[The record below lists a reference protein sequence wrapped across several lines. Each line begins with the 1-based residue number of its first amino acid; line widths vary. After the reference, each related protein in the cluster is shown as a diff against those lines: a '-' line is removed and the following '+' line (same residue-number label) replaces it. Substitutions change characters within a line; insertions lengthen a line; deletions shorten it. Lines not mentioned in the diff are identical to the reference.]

1 MKKSQVIAAIGIL
14 FVMNPLSSADVIVPN
29 THPVQCCSKIVNTGD
44 FPDIIV
50 IGYISAITG
59 GSDRYVVNQDSCLTK
74 GYKFN
79 GFYLLWTPKSYFD
92 SVGLANLPIDDFI
105 KGLGKKTSG
114 AADSRLHLFTNSLT
128 IGSYIVPDSNKLVS
142 VEWVYKLYVSGSN
155 IFLYLSEQT
164 SHFSDN
170 TQTIET
176 FLQPTGVKPSQGK
189 VVRNGA
195 IENIFIRNGIFTF
208 KTEFTGKLEM
218 LICDCKGRTM
228 GKYLKSCIP
237 GCTYVTQFTGLKS
250 GVYWLRLKSPNV
262 VTTKQL
268 TTIR

>member
-14 FVMNPLSSADVIVPN
+14 FAMNALSLADVILPG
-29 THPVQCCSKIVNTGD
+29 THPVQCCTKIVNSGG

-50 IGYISAITG
+50 IGYIRAVN
-59 GSDRYVVNQDSCLTK
+59 GSTDRYVANQDSCLTK

-128 IGSYIVPDSNKLVS
+128 IGSYIVPDSNTLIS
-142 VEWVYKLYVSGSN
+142 VEGAYKLYVNGSN
-155 IFLYLSEQT
+155 ISLYLSEQT

-170 TQTIET
+170 TQKTET
-176 FLQPTGVKPSQGK
+176 FPQPTGVKPSQGR

-195 IENIFIRNGIFTF
+195 IENIFIKNGIFAF
-208 KTEFTGKLEM
+208 KTEFAEKLEM

-250 GVYWLRLKSPNV
+250 GLYWLRLKSPTV

-268 TTIR
+268 TIIR